1 MGLFSSLFGGKK
13 EVNVANILKTID
25 ESGGQG
31 IAQVPIEVFA
41 KYLHE
46 NGEQR
51 PSQAGAV
58 EGFLNIDG
66 KKRKVGFQHGV
77 FQGLQEGETLI
88 TVFGSSGIED
98 NIDNI
103 DPKSLAV
110 GLSSLIKEF
119 ISNEDDAYS
128 VAWAAYTQSN
138 MAYNGA
144 YIAKGEHK
152 FPSDDQRPASI
163 QGFLNKVCPD
173 GSLKEE
179 YQNMSPDL
187 DFFEINDV
195 FNSLTRDVSDPET
208 QLIINYAIV
217 ENVIQEWN
225 LDK

>member
-1 MGLFSSLFGGKK
+1 MGFFSSLFGGKK
-13 EVNVANILKTID
+13 EVNVVNILKTID
-25 ESGGQG
+25 GSGGQG

-51 PSQAGAV
+51 PSQAGTV
-58 EGFLNIDG
+58 EGFINIDG
-66 KKRKVGFQHGV
+66 KKRKVAFQHGM

-103 DPKSLAV
+103 DPKSLAD
-110 GLSSLIKEF
+110 GLSGLIKKF
-119 ISNEDDAYS
+119 IANENDACS
-128 VAWAAYTQSN
+128 IAYQMFVQSN

-144 YIAKGEHK
+144 YMAKGEPK
-152 FPSDDQRPASI
+152 FPSEEQYPASL
-163 QGFLNKVCPD
+163 QSFLNKVSAD
-173 GSLKEE
+173 DMLKEE
-179 YQNMSPDL
+179 YQNLSPDL

-217 ENVIQEWN
+217 ENIIQEWG

>member
-1 MGLFSSLFGGKK
+1 M
-13 EVNVANILKTID
+13 KTID
-25 ESGGQG
+25 ESGYKG
-31 IAQVPIEVFA
+31 IAQVPIEVFV

-51 PSQAGAV
+51 PSQAGTV

-66 KKRKVGFQHGV
+66 KKRKVAFQYGV

-110 GLSSLIKEF
+110 GLSSFIKDF

-128 VAWAAYTQSN
+128 VACAAYSQSN

-144 YIAKGEHK
+144 YIAKGEPK
-152 FPSDDQRPASI
+152 FPSEDQHPASI

-173 GSLKEE
+173 GRLKEE

-217 ENVIQEWN
+217 ENIIQEWG

>member
-1 MGLFSSLFGGKK
+1 MGMFSSLFGGGK
-13 EVNVANILKTID
+13 EVNISNILKTID

-41 KYLHE
+41 KYLDE

-51 PSQAGAV
+51 PSQAGVV

-66 KKRKVGFQHGV
+66 KKRKVDFQHGV

-88 TVFGSSGIED
+88 TIFESSGIED
-98 NIDNI
+98 HIDNI
-103 DPKSLAV
+103 DPKLLAD

-119 ISNEDDAYS
+119 ISSENDAYS

-144 YIAKGEHK
+144 YIAKGEPK
-152 FPSDDQRPASI
+152 FPSDDQHPASI

-217 ENVIQEWN
+217 ENIVQEWD

>member
-1 MGLFSSLFGGKK
+1 MGFFSSLFGGKK
-13 EVNVANILKTID
+13 EIDIINILKTID
-25 ESGGQG
+25 GSGGQG
-31 IAQVPIEVFA
+31 IVRVPIDVFA

-51 PSQAGAV
+51 PSHAGAV

-66 KKRKVGFQHGV
+66 KKRKVAFQHGV

-88 TVFGSSGIED
+88 TVFASSGIED
-98 NIDNI
+98 HIDRI
-103 DPKSLAV
+103 DPKSLAD

-119 ISNEDDAYS
+119 ISSENDAYS
-128 VAWAAYTQSN
+128 VAWAALTQSN

-144 YIAKGEHK
+144 YMAKGEPK
-152 FPSDDQRPASI
+152 FPSDDQMPKSL
-163 QGFLNKVCPD
+163 QMFLNKVCPD
-173 GSLKEE
+173 GTLKEK
-179 YQNMSPDL
+179 YRNLSPDL
-187 DFFEINDV
+187 DFFEVNDV

-217 ENVIQEWN
+217 ENIIQEWG